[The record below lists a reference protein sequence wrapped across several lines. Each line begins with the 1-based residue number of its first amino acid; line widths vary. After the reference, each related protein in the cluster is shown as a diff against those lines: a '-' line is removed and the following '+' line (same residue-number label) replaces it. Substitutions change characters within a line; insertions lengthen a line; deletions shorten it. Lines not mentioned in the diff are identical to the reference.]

1 MNDDTNN
8 KTTRPRV
15 LGPALAPTV
24 EPGCI
29 ACGACA
35 FNAPEV
41 FEVTD
46 RSRVK
51 PDADIEKN
59 RALIEKAVAQ
69 CPVSVIKFKE

>member
-8 KTTRPRV
+8 KTITPRGSRGMP
-15 LGPALAPTV
+15 LV

>member
-1 MNDDTNN
+1 MDGDFDT
-8 KTTRPRV
+8 KSQKDSKGV
-15 LGPALAPTV
+15 LI

-35 FNAPEV
+35 FNAPDV

-51 PDADIEKN
+51 TDADFEKN
-59 RALIEKAVAQ
+59 AGFIEKAAAQ
-69 CPVSVIKFKE
+69 CPVQVIKIVRKND

>member
-1 MNDDTNN
+1 M
-8 KTTRPRV
+8 
-15 LGPALAPTV
+15 

-59 RALIEKAVAQ
+59 IVAIEKAVAM
-69 CPVSVIKFKE
+69 CPVQVIKFRKDDGTAAL

>member
-1 MNDDTNN
+1 MNDTPDNKMTTLRGPRGDTP
-8 KTTRPRV
+8 RPR
-15 LGPALAPTV
+15 V

-46 RSRVK
+46 RSRVR

-59 RALIEKAVAQ
+59 VVAIEKAVAM
-69 CPVSVIKFKE
+69 CPVR